1 MSGPVQLNKA
11 IMRRHCPMRTLDD
24 ILPKVSGAK
33 YFSRLDASSGY
44 WTVMLPDET
53 SLQPLTLHSG
63 GTVIIVYRLD

>member
-1 MSGPVQLNKA
+1 
-11 IMRRHCPMRTLDD
+11 MRTLDD

-33 YFSRLDASSGY
+33 YFSKLDASSGY